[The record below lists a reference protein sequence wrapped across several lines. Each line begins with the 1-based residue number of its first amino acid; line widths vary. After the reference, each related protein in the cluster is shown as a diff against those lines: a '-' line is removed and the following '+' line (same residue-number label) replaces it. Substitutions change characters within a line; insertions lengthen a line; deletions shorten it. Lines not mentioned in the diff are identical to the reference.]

1 MVFCQKECIF
11 QQNDVSEVRSA
22 LFEKFYDV
30 IKRENYV
37 NLKNI
42 FTQLECKNDKTG
54 FLQITF
60 SCIISLINVLF
71 GYINMHIP
79 QLLRPKSGFYD

>member
-1 MVFCQKECIF
+1 M
-11 QQNDVSEVRSA
+11 SEVRST

-42 FTQLECKNDKTG
+42 FTHLECKNDKTG
-54 FLQITF
+54 FLQITFF